1 MNTNTYKHFGVLVV
15 GTLAYVGLMFAGL
28 PWAALG
34 ILLLAAISF
43 IALLVGQ
50 SKAYLNSIS
59 TYRTIT
65 IFALILILGHGLRF
79 AFDHYRKDT
88 QLETL
93 MEIRSHIDRN
103 SAKSDVM
110 DKGFMIYRAYELGQ
124 FKSISEATVAL
135 IGDRLLDNG
144 VYVSD
149 FDQSQLA
156 KTTDQDDDA
165 DFFYEIDEQTDLVSF
180 NIVANIPPGDN
191 SAYENANG
199 NTGKLE
205 IRVEVSKEG
214 VSYEVLN

>member
-1 MNTNTYKHFGVLVV
+1 MNTNMYKHFGVLVV

-79 AFDHYRKDT
+79 AFDHNWKDT

-110 DKGFMIYRAYELGQ
+110 GKGFMIYRAYELGQ

>member
-156 KTTDQDDDA
+156 NTTDQDDDA
-165 DFFYEIDEQTDLVSF
+165 DFLYEIDEQTDLVSF

>member
-1 MNTNTYKHFGVLVV
+1 MNTNTYKHFGLLVV
-15 GTLAYVGLMFAGL
+15 GTIAYVGLMFAGL

-34 ILLLAAISF
+34 ILLLAAITF

-79 AFDHYRKDT
+79 ALDHNRKDT

-103 SAKSDVM
+103 TAKSDVM

-124 FKSISEATVAL
+124 FKSIFEATVAL

-156 KTTDQDDDA
+156 NTTEQDDDA
-165 DFFYEIDEQTDLVSF
+165 DFLYEIDEQTDLVFF

-191 SAYENANG
+191 SEYQNVNG
-199 NTGKLE
+199 NIGKLE
-205 IRVEVSKEG
+205 LRVEVSKEG
-214 VSYEVLN
+214 VSYAVLN

>member
-1 MNTNTYKHFGVLVV
+1 MYKHFGVLVV

>member
-1 MNTNTYKHFGVLVV
+1 MNTNMYKHFGVLVV

-79 AFDHYRKDT
+79 AFDHNWKDT

>member
-1 MNTNTYKHFGVLVV
+1 
-15 GTLAYVGLMFAGL
+15 
-28 PWAALG
+28 
-34 ILLLAAISF
+34 
-43 IALLVGQ
+43 
-50 SKAYLNSIS
+50 
-59 TYRTIT
+59 
-65 IFALILILGHGLRF
+65 
-79 AFDHYRKDT
+79 
-88 QLETL
+88 